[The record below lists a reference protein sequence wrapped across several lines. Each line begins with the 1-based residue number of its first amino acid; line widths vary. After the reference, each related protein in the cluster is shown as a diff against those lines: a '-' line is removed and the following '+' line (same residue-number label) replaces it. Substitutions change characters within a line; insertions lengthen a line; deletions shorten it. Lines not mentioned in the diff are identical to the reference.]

1 MPQNMMGL
9 RGFALLENPILNK
22 GSAFS
27 EEEREAYGLRGLLP
41 PHVETIEEQAER
53 AYAAYL
59 ECETDLHKHIY
70 LRQLQD
76 ANEVLFYYLL
86 QQHIEE
92 MLPIVYTPTVGTA
105 CERFSSIYRRARGLF
120 ISYHHKGKIR
130 EVLANRPNREV
141 DVIVV
146 SDGERILGLGD
157 QGAGGMGIPI
167 GKLSL
172 YCLIGGIHP
181 MRTLPIILDVGTNN
195 KELLRD
201 PLYIGWRH
209 ERITGEEYY
218 NFVDEFVEAVK
229 TEMPNVC
236 LQWEDFAT
244 PHARPLLEKYRND
257 ILTFNDDVQGTAA
270 VALGAVI
277 GALNVVGQSLRDQ
290 QIVFLGAGS
299 AGIGVAD
306 YLRAAMVK
314 LGLSDEEACR
324 KFYIVDKD
332 GLLHDRRTNLLPE
345 QRPYA
350 QPWSIVEQW
359 PRTMD
364 GNIGLADVVG
374 QIRASVLIGLSAV
387 GGAFKQEI
395 IETMAAKVARP
406 IIFPLSNPTSR
417 AEATPEDLLSWT
429 KGRAL
434 IATGSPFSNVSYNGQ
449 KFSISQCNNVYIFPA
464 VGLAL
469 VVCGASRVTDAMLI
483 AAAEVLGSLSP
494 AIKDAREPL
503 LPRVRDVRKVAA
515 HIAIAVA
522 RAAIKDGVAP
532 AQTDDQL
539 KQAIEERQWRPSY
552 E

>member
-1 MPQNMMGL
+1 M
-9 RGFALLENPILNK
+9 
-22 GSAFS
+22 
-27 EEEREAYGLRGLLP
+27 
-41 PHVETIEEQAER
+41 
-53 AYAAYL
+53 
-59 ECETDLHKHIY
+59 
-70 LRQLQD
+70 
-76 ANEVLFYYLL
+76 
-86 QQHIEE
+86 
-92 MLPIVYTPTVGTA
+92 
-105 CERFSSIYRRARGLF
+105 
-120 ISYHHKGKIR
+120 
-130 EVLANRPNREV
+130 
-141 DVIVV
+141 
-146 SDGERILGLGD
+146 
-157 QGAGGMGIPI
+157 GGM
-167 GKLSL
+167 
-172 YCLIGGIHP
+172 HP

-209 ERITGEEYY
+209 ERIAGAEYY

-244 PHARPLLEKYRND
+244 PHARPLLEKYRNE

-290 QIVFLGAGS
+290 KIVFLGAGS

-314 LGLSDEEACR
+314 LGLSDDEACR

-345 QRPYA
+345 QSPYA
-350 QPWSIVEQW
+350 QPWSTVKQW

-374 QIRASVLIGLSAV
+374 QISASVLIGLSAV

-417 AEATPEDLLSWT
+417 AEATPQDLLSWT

-469 VVCGASRVTDAMLI
+469 MACGASRVTDAMLI

-503 LPRVRDVRKVAA
+503 LPRMRDVRKVAA
-515 HIAIAVA
+515 HIAFAVG

-532 AQTDDQL
+532 VQTDDQL
-539 KQAIEERQWRPSY
+539 KQAIEERQWCPSY

>member
-22 GSAFS
+22 GSALS

-157 QGAGGMGIPI
+157 QGAGSMGIPI

-172 YCLIGGIHP
+172 YSLIGGIHP

-218 NFVDEFVEAVK
+218 NFVDEFVKAVK

-324 KFYIVDKD
+324 KFHIVDKD
-332 GLLHDRRTNLLPE
+332 GLLHDHRTNLLPE

-364 GNIGLADVVG
+364 GNISLADVVG
-374 QIRASVLIGLSAV
+374 QISASVLIGLSAV

-417 AEATPEDLLSWT
+417 AEATPQDLLSWT

-434 IATGSPFSNVSYNGQ
+434 IATGSPFSSVSYNRQ

-469 VVCGASRVTDAMLI
+469 VACGASRVTDNMLI

-515 HIAIAVA
+515 HIAFAVA
-522 RAAIKDGVAP
+522 CAAIQDGVAP

-539 KQAIEERQWRPSY
+539 KQAIDERQWRPSY

>member
-244 PHARPLLEKYRND
+244 PHARPLLEKYRNE

-374 QIRASVLIGLSAV
+374 QISASVLIGLSAV

-417 AEATPEDLLSWT
+417 AEATPQDLLSWT

-469 VVCGASRVTDAMLI
+469 VACGASRVTDTMLI

-515 HIAIAVA
+515 HIAFAVA
-522 RAAIKDGVAP
+522 RASIQDGVAP

>member
-1 MPQNMMGL
+1 MMGL

-86 QQHIEE
+86 QQYIEE

-209 ERITGEEYY
+209 ERIAGAEYY

-244 PHARPLLEKYRND
+244 PHARPLLEKYRNE

-290 QIVFLGAGS
+290 KIVFLGAGS

-314 LGLSDEEACR
+314 LGLSDDEACR

-345 QRPYA
+345 QSPYA
-350 QPWSIVEQW
+350 QPWSTVKQW

-374 QIRASVLIGLSAV
+374 QISASVLIGLSAV

-417 AEATPEDLLSWT
+417 AEATPQDLLSWT

-469 VVCGASRVTDAMLI
+469 MACGASRVTDAMLI

-503 LPRVRDVRKVAA
+503 LPRMRDVRKVAA
-515 HIAIAVA
+515 HIAFAVG

-532 AQTDDQL
+532 VQTDDQL
-539 KQAIEERQWRPSY
+539 KQAIEERQWCPSY

>member
-1 MPQNMMGL
+1 MMGL

-157 QGAGGMGIPI
+157 QGAGSMGIPI

-172 YCLIGGIHP
+172 YSLIGGIHP

-218 NFVDEFVEAVK
+218 NFVDEFVKAVK

-244 PHARPLLEKYRND
+244 PHARPLLEKYRNE
-257 ILTFNDDVQGTAA
+257 ILSFNDDVQGTAA

-324 KFYIVDKD
+324 KFHIVDKD
-332 GLLHDRRTNLLPE
+332 GLLHDHRTNLLPE

-364 GNIGLADVVG
+364 GNISLADVVG
-374 QIRASVLIGLSAV
+374 QISASVLIGLSAV

-417 AEATPEDLLSWT
+417 AEATPQDLLSWT

-434 IATGSPFSNVSYNGQ
+434 IATGSPFSSVSYNRQ

-469 VVCGASRVTDAMLI
+469 VACGASRVTDNMLI

-515 HIAIAVA
+515 HIAFAVA
-522 RAAIKDGVAP
+522 CAAIQDGVAP

-539 KQAIEERQWRPSY
+539 KQAIDERQWRPSY

>member
-1 MPQNMMGL
+1 MMGL

-92 MLPIVYTPTVGTA
+92 MLPIIYTPTVGTA

-172 YCLIGGIHP
+172 YSLIGGIHP

-277 GALNVVGQSLRDQ
+277 GALNVVGQSLRVQ

-374 QIRASVLIGLSAV
+374 QISASVLIGLSAV
-387 GGAFKQEI
+387 GSAFKQEI

-449 KFSISQCNNVYIFPA
+449 KFSMSQCNNVYIFPA

-515 HIAIAVA
+515 HIAFAVA
-522 RAAIKDGVAP
+522 CAAIQDGVAP

>member
-1 MPQNMMGL
+1 MMGL

-141 DVIVV
+141 DVVVV

-172 YCLIGGIHP
+172 YSLIGGIHP

-387 GGAFKQEI
+387 GGAFKQQI

-417 AEATPEDLLSWT
+417 AEATPQDLLSWT

>member
-1 MPQNMMGL
+1 MGL

-374 QIRASVLIGLSAV
+374 QISASVLIGLSAV
-387 GGAFKQEI
+387 GGAFKQ
-395 IETMAAKVARP
+395 
-406 IIFPLSNPTSR
+406 
-417 AEATPEDLLSWT
+417 
-429 KGRAL
+429 
-434 IATGSPFSNVSYNGQ
+434 
-449 KFSISQCNNVYIFPA
+449 
-464 VGLAL
+464 
-469 VVCGASRVTDAMLI
+469 
-483 AAAEVLGSLSP
+483 
-494 AIKDAREPL
+494 
-503 LPRVRDVRKVAA
+503 
-515 HIAIAVA
+515 
-522 RAAIKDGVAP
+522 
-532 AQTDDQL
+532 
-539 KQAIEERQWRPSY
+539 
-552 E
+552 

>member
-324 KFYIVDKD
+324 KFHIVDKD

-374 QIRASVLIGLSAV
+374 QISASVLIGLSAV

-395 IETMAAKVARP
+395 IETMASKVARP

-417 AEATPEDLLSWT
+417 AEATPQDLLSWT

-469 VVCGASRVTDAMLI
+469 VACGASRVTDTMLI

-515 HIAIAVA
+515 HIAFAVA
-522 RAAIKDGVAP
+522 CAAIQDGVAP

>member
-1 MPQNMMGL
+1 MMGL

-141 DVIVV
+141 DVVVV

-172 YCLIGGIHP
+172 YSLIGGIHP

-218 NFVDEFVEAVK
+218 NFVDEFVEAAK

-374 QIRASVLIGLSAV
+374 QISASVLIGLSAV

-417 AEATPEDLLSWT
+417 AEATPQDLLSWT

>member
-1 MPQNMMGL
+1 MMGL

-86 QQHIEE
+86 QQYIEE

-209 ERITGEEYY
+209 ERVAGAEYC

-244 PHARPLLEKYRND
+244 PHARPILEKYRNE

-314 LGLSDEEACR
+314 LGLSDDEACR

-345 QRPYA
+345 QSPYA
-350 QPWSIVEQW
+350 QPWSTVKQW

-374 QIRASVLIGLSAV
+374 QISASVLIGLSAV

-417 AEATPEDLLSWT
+417 AEATPQDLLSWT

-449 KFSISQCNNVYIFPA
+449 KLSISQCNNVYIFPA

-469 VVCGASRVTDAMLI
+469 MACGASRVTDAMLI

-503 LPRVRDVRKVAA
+503 LPRMRDVRKLAA
-515 HIAIAVA
+515 QIAFTVG

-532 AQTDDQL
+532 VQTDDQL
-539 KQAIEERQWRPSY
+539 KQAIEERQWCPSY

>member
-1 MPQNMMGL
+1 MMGL

-86 QQHIEE
+86 QQYIEE

-172 YCLIGGIHP
+172 YCLMGGMHP

-209 ERITGEEYY
+209 ERIAGAEYY

-244 PHARPLLEKYRND
+244 PHARPLLEKYRNE

-290 QIVFLGAGS
+290 KIVFLGAGS

-314 LGLSDEEACR
+314 LGLSDDEACR

-345 QRPYA
+345 QSPYA
-350 QPWSIVEQW
+350 QPWSTVEQW

-374 QIRASVLIGLSAV
+374 QISASVLIGLSAV

-417 AEATPEDLLSWT
+417 AEATPQDLLSWT

-469 VVCGASRVTDAMLI
+469 MACGASRVTDAMLI

-503 LPRVRDVRKVAA
+503 LPRMRDVRKLAA
-515 HIAIAVA
+515 QIAFTVG

-532 AQTDDQL
+532 VQTDDQL

>member
-1 MPQNMMGL
+1 MMGL

-86 QQHIEE
+86 QQYIEE

-172 YCLIGGIHP
+172 YSLIGGIHP

-209 ERITGEEYY
+209 ERVAGAEYY

-244 PHARPLLEKYRND
+244 PHARPILEKYRNE

-314 LGLSDEEACR
+314 LGLSDDEACR

-345 QRPYA
+345 QSPYA
-350 QPWSIVEQW
+350 QPWSTVKQW

-374 QIRASVLIGLSAV
+374 QISASVLIGLSAV

-417 AEATPEDLLSWT
+417 AEATPQDLLSWT

-469 VVCGASRVTDAMLI
+469 MACGASRVTDAMLI

-515 HIAIAVA
+515 HIAFTVG

-532 AQTDDQL
+532 VQTDDQL
-539 KQAIEERQWRPSY
+539 KQAIEERQWCPSY

>member
-1 MPQNMMGL
+1 MMGL

-86 QQHIEE
+86 QQYIEE

-209 ERITGEEYY
+209 ERVAGAEYY

-244 PHARPLLEKYRND
+244 PHARPLLEKYRNE

-290 QIVFLGAGS
+290 KIVFLGAGS

-314 LGLSDEEACR
+314 LGLSDDEACR

-345 QRPYA
+345 QSPYA
-350 QPWSIVEQW
+350 QPWSTVEQW

-374 QIRASVLIGLSAV
+374 QISASVLIGLSAV

-417 AEATPEDLLSWT
+417 AEATPQDLLSWT

-469 VVCGASRVTDAMLI
+469 MACGASRVTDAMLI

-503 LPRVRDVRKVAA
+503 LPRMRDVRKVAA
-515 HIAIAVA
+515 HIAFAVG

-532 AQTDDQL
+532 VQTDDQL
-539 KQAIEERQWRPSY
+539 KQAIEERQWCPSY